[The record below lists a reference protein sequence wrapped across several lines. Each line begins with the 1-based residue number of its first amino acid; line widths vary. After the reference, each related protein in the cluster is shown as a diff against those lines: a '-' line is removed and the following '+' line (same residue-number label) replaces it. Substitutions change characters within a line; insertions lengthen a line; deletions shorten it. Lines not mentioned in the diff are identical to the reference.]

1 MQTTN
6 TTTHTYTHTH
16 VDTHSSG
23 TVNTQLG
30 FLSVEFEAKRKSG
43 LL

>member
-6 TTTHTYTHTH
+6 TTTHTH
-16 VDTHSSG
+16 THSSG